1 LILCRS
7 RAACNKTGF
16 NGLRQNF
23 SPFQDNSHDFPKHA
37 ATQTWLLCAVLPFQ
51 ITETA
56 MNISRFER
64 RILDMLAKGGRIE
77 PEKDDKGKIIDVDF
91 ISREGWFLD
100 GTDLQTFKRLRAKKL
115 IASFNG
121 SAYRISKHGIASLQI
136 ARNA

>member
-1 LILCRS
+1 
-7 RAACNKTGF
+7 
-16 NGLRQNF
+16 LRPNF
-23 SPFQDNSHDFPKHA
+23 SPYQDNSHDFPKHA
-37 ATQTWLLCAVLPFQ
+37 ATQTWLLCAVVPFQ
-51 ITETA
+51 TTETA

-77 PEKDDKGKIIDVDF
+77 PEKDEKGKIIDVDF

-121 SAYRISKHGIASLQI
+121 SAYRISKQGIASLQI

>member
-1 LILCRS
+1 
-7 RAACNKTGF
+7 
-16 NGLRQNF
+16 
-23 SPFQDNSHDFPKHA
+23 
-37 ATQTWLLCAVLPFQ
+37 
-51 ITETA
+51 

-121 SAYRISKHGIASLQI
+121 SAYRISKQGIASLQI

>member
-1 LILCRS
+1 
-7 RAACNKTGF
+7 
-16 NGLRQNF
+16 
-23 SPFQDNSHDFPKHA
+23 
-37 ATQTWLLCAVLPFQ
+37 
-51 ITETA
+51 

-77 PEKDDKGKIIDVDF
+77 PEKDDKGKIIAVDF

-100 GTDLQTFKRLRAKKL
+100 GTDLQTFKRLRTKKL

-121 SAYRISKHGIASLQI
+121 SAYRISKQGIASLQI